1 MIQIIKENVGA
12 LIVVRGPNQEYI
24 KGEIVEEGKVVV
36 KVSNQDSLILKNYST
51 LNSGF
56 FSTGSTTIN
65 VSVGSWYEP
74 WIEPTIENLLK
85 NEDILDE
92 LNDIEIRDIRTGYN
106 IMERVN
112 YKAVKVMMSY
122 GYTEGFLDSTRP
134 DINESVNDY

>member
-56 FSTGSTTIN
+56 FSTGSATIN

-74 WIEPTIENLLK
+74 WIEPTIENIFN
-85 NEDILDE
+85 NEAIMDE
-92 LNDIEIRDIRTGYN
+92 LNEIETRDIRMGCN
-106 IMERVN
+106 IMERIN
-112 YKAVKVMMSY
+112 YKAVKVMLSY
-122 GYTEGFLDSTRP
+122 GYTEEFLDATRP
-134 DINESVNDY
+134 SINEQVNDY